1 MFFPPKDA
9 VQAYLLAR
17 SLFIAVDSLVLLKE
31 AVLAYLTVSLLPVFI
46 AVDGLVLLKDAVLAA
61 GAQKVVV
68 GWAASHAA
76 AHSRSLISTPVTALR
91 TKAMPFSAC
100 TFLTTDALS
109 QFCRDLNHHH
119 KSLMVQKFHGEGL
132 FYTETLRERFQKKQ
146 AYFLFFK
153 ARLPWR

>member
-1 MFFPPKDA
+1 MFFPLKDA
-9 VQAYLLAR
+9 VQAYLLAH
-17 SLFIAVDSLVLLKE
+17 SLFIAVDS
-31 AVLAYLTVSLLPVFI
+31 
-46 AVDGLVLLKDAVLAA
+46 LVLLKDAVLAA

-91 TKAMPFSAC
+91 TKAMPFSSS

-153 ARLPWR
+153 ARLP